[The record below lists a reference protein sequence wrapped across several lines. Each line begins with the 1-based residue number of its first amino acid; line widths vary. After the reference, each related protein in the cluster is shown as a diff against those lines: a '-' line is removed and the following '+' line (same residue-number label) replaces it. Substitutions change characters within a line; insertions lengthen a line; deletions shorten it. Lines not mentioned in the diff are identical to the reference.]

1 MKFLSLKFNS
11 KELKTIRYALLS
23 DRAELIR
30 LKEDPNFLKELD
42 NPQLDIKNKVV
53 LKKSKEFRLNNDIYH
68 RTKLIEYIQSKE
80 KLFI

>member
-42 NPQLDIKNKVV
+42 NPQ
-53 LKKSKEFRLNNDIYH
+53 KEFRLNNDIYH

>member
-1 MKFLSLKFNS
+1 MKFLNLKFNS
-11 KELKTIRYALLS
+11 KELKTIRDALLS

-30 LKEDPNFLKELD
+30 LKSDPNFLKELD
-42 NPQLDIKNKVV
+42 NNH
-53 LKKSKEFRLNNDIYH
+53 KEFHLNNDIYH